1 MRVTDYKPFTRTSK
15 HAAHDSRKSESAF
28 DAKHTQ
34 TLSTNEH
41 EQCYNK
47 HCSAILSIKK
57 LEKMRTRTRLFISL
71 ISLSLLLLPL
81 LFSLHAEA
89 QRISRASSRQRVS
102 LLLVN
107 GKIFVADAQGTIA
120 QAIAINGER
129 IVAVGTNEEIKRR
142 YTGAHTIDLAGKF
155 VTPGFNDAHIH
166 FLGGGL
172 ALLQVD
178 LNGAKSLEE
187 ALQRVAGKVRE
198 VSAGAWVTG
207 RGWDHTLWTGKSFPT
222 RQDLDKAAPR
232 NPAYFY
238 RVDGHV
244 VWANSAA
251 LSAARITH
259 ETPNPAGGEIER
271 DAQGEPTGIL
281 KETAASLLTA
291 VVPEPTHDENIAAV
305 ERSLAEARRYGI
317 TSVTDI
323 YRITPDDTRG
333 YETTKL
339 YRELLRGNRLTARVS
354 VWQNFDNTL
363 AELIRQREEFKT
375 FHDDPRRLRLGAL
388 KGYIDGSLGSRTAA
402 LIEPYTD
409 DPHNSGIARHTPEE
423 VTKMIVERAQA
434 GFQIALHAIGDRA
447 NHIALDGFKA
457 AQEATT
463 THTTLTPQSGE
474 TKPFDIWPDF
484 RHRIEHA
491 QVVAPSDFARFR
503 DLGVI
508 ASMQPSHA
516 ISDKRWAGDRLGEYR
531 VQGAYAW
538 HTMHAF
544 GVHTPFGT
552 DWPVE
557 PINPYLGIYAAV
569 TRRSP
574 DGDPPGGWWPQERL
588 SIADAIRCY
597 TAESAYA
604 SFEEKEKGQIKPGML
619 ADLVVHSRDLLTIKP
634 EEILRTEALLTILGG
649 EVIYNAR

>member
-1 MRVTDYKPFTRTSK
+1 
-15 HAAHDSRKSESAF
+15 
-28 DAKHTQ
+28 
-34 TLSTNEH
+34 
-41 EQCYNK
+41 
-47 HCSAILSIKK
+47 
-57 LEKMRTRTRLFISL
+57 MRTRIRLFISL
-71 ISLSLLLLPL
+71 ISLSIILLPL
-81 LFSLHAEA
+81 FFTLHAGA
-89 QRISRASSRQRVS
+89 QRKSSDSRKRVS

-107 GKIFVADAQGTIA
+107 GKIFTADAQGTIA
-120 QAIAINGER
+120 QAIAINDER
-129 IVAVGTNEEIKRR
+129 IVAVGTNEEIRAR
-142 YTGAHTIDLAGKF
+142 YTGARTIDLAGKF

-178 LNGAKSLEE
+178 LNGARSLDE
-187 ALQRVAGKVRE
+187 ALQRIAAKVRN

-207 RGWDHTLWTGKSFPT
+207 RGWDHTLWSGKSFPT

-251 LSAARITH
+251 LAAAHITR

-281 KETAASLLTA
+281 KETAAALLTT
-291 VVPEPTHDENIAAV
+291 VVPEPTHDEKIAAI

-339 YRELLRGNRLTARVS
+339 YRELLRGNRLTARIS
-354 VWQNFDNTL
+354 VWQNFDNPL
-363 AELIRQREEFKT
+363 AELIRQRSEFIS
-375 FHDDPRRLRLGAL
+375 FQDDPRRLRLGAL

-409 DPHNSGIARHTPEE
+409 DPHNTGIPRHTPEE
-423 VTKMIVERAQA
+423 LTKMIVERDAA
-434 GFQIALHAIGDRA
+434 DFQIALHAIGDRA
-447 NHIALDGFKA
+447 NRLALDGFLEAMLKNDLTQSSKPSPATNCVDCPPSVVLGDYADAIDALQKA
-457 AQEATT
+457 R
-463 THTTLTPQSGE
+463 S
-474 TKPFDIWPDF
+474 K

-503 DLGVI
+503 ELGVI

-516 ISDKRWAGDRLGEYR
+516 ISDKRWAQDRLGEYR

-538 HTMHAF
+538 HTMRAF

-557 PINPYLGIYAAV
+557 PMNPYLGLYAAV

-574 DGDPPGGWWPQERL
+574 DGNPPGGWWPQER
-588 SIADAIRCY
+588 ITIQDAIRCY

-604 SFEEKEKGQIKPGML
+604 SFEEKEKGRLQPGML

-634 EEILRTEALLTILGG
+634 EDILRTEVTMTILGG
-649 EVIYNAR
+649 KVIYERAQ

>member
-1 MRVTDYKPFTRTSK
+1 
-15 HAAHDSRKSESAF
+15 
-28 DAKHTQ
+28 
-34 TLSTNEH
+34 
-41 EQCYNK
+41 
-47 HCSAILSIKK
+47 
-57 LEKMRTRTRLFISL
+57 MRTRTRLFISL
-71 ISLSLLLLPL
+71 TGLSLLLLPL

-89 QRISRASSRQRVS
+89 QRTSRASSRQRVS
-102 LLLVN
+102 LLLVG
-107 GKIFVADAQGTIA
+107 GKIFTADAQGTIA
-120 QAIAINGER
+120 QAIAINDER
-129 IVAVGTNEEIKRR
+129 IVAVGTSDEIKRR
-142 YTGAHTIDLAGKF
+142 YTGARTIDLAGKF

-172 ALLQVD
+172 SLLQVD
-178 LNGAKSLEE
+178 LNGAQSLDE
-187 ALQRVAGKVRE
+187 ALRRVAAKARD
-198 VSAGAWVTG
+198 VSAGAWITG
-207 RGWDHTLWTGKSFPT
+207 RGWDHTLWRGKSFPT

-251 LSAARITH
+251 LAAARITRD
-259 ETPNPAGGEIER
+259 TTNPTGGEIER

-291 VVPEPTHDENIAAV
+291 IVPEPTHDEKIAAI

-333 YETTKL
+333 YETTRL
-339 YRELLRGNRLTARVS
+339 YRELLRRNRLTARIS

-363 AELIRQREEFKT
+363 TELIRQRDEFKT

-423 VTKMIVERAQA
+423 LTKMIVERDAA

-447 NHIALDGFKA
+447 NRMALDGF
-457 AQEATT
+457 QEALKKNKTINDLASPRST
-463 THTTLTPQSGE
+463 IYIPQE
-474 TKPFDIWPDF
+474 EAARIFL

-491 QVVAPSDFARFR
+491 QVVAPTDFARFR

-516 ISDKRWAGDRLGEYR
+516 ISDKRWAQDRLGEYR

-538 HTMHAF
+538 HTMRAF

-557 PINPYLGIYAAV
+557 PMNPYLGLYAAV

-574 DGDPPGGWWPQERL
+574 DGSPPGGWWPQERI
-588 SIADAIRCY
+588 SIQDAIRCY

-604 SFEEKEKGQIKPGML
+604 SFEEKEKGRLQPGML

-634 EEILRTEALLTILGG
+634 EDILRTEALMTILGG
-649 EVIYNAR
+649 KVIYERAL